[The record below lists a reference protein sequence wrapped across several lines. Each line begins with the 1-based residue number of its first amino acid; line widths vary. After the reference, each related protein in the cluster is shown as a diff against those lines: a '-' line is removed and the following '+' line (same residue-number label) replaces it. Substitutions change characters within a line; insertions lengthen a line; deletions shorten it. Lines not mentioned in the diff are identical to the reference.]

1 MTGHLAYM
9 VTGIGTAVGNHLW
22 QSTVFAVSAWLIALQ
37 LRRNRAHVRYG
48 IWLAASVKFLIPFS
62 LLIDLGG
69 FLRKP
74 KHAPPSLQT
83 TLSSVMGC
91 CRSAVLR
98 FAVSHHECADHPRAF
113 SCVAA

>member
-1 MTGHLAYM
+1 MTGHLASM
-9 VTGIGTAVGNHLW
+9 VAGIGAAVGNHLW
-22 QSTVFAVSAWLIALQ
+22 QSTVFAVAAWLMTLQ

-74 KHAPPSLQT
+74 QHAHPSLQT
-83 TLSSVMGC
+83 TLSSADGC
-91 CRSAVLR
+91 CKSAVLR
-98 FAVSHHECADHPRAF
+98 YAGSHHECSEPPRTLN
-113 SCVAA
+113 CVAA